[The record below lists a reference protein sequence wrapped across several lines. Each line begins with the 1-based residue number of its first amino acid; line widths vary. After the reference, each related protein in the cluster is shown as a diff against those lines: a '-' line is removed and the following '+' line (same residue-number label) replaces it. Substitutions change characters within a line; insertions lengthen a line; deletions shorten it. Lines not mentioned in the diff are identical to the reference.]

1 MEKNKVI
8 YLVGIGM
15 GNTAYLSSYAEQKI
29 AQADIYIGAE
39 RMLES
44 FAKYQGKRLKSYKPK
59 EMLEYLVQ
67 EKEWQSAVVL
77 LSGDSGFFSGARG
90 ILEEFADTSYEIQCI
105 PGISSISYF
114 SAKLGRNWEDMYIAS
129 AHGRKENLI
138 GRIAQ
143 NERTFALLSSGRQ
156 LQELCQKLQYYGMNE
171 VKLFVG
177 ENLSYEEGE
186 KGEKGIKGERILQG
200 SPAELERQSCGN
212 LICMIAENPAPQK
225 RMGEIRDTEFIRGK
239 VPMTK
244 SEVRT
249 VSIAKLD
256 LEETSVIYDIG
267 AGTGSVSVEI
277 AAKYPG
283 TRVYALEKNPEAV
296 SLIEE
301 NKRKFF
307 ADNLEIILGEAL
319 KVLKENELEMPT
331 HVFVGGS
338 GRNFKELAEWL
349 FTQNPKLHMV
359 ANAVSLN
366 TIGEIY
372 KTVEDLQLQ
381 AEVVSLNVSK
391 SRQMGGYHM
400 MLANNPVYIFDI
412 MKTADR

>member
-1 MEKNKVI
+1 MERNKVI

-15 GNTAYLSSYAEQKI
+15 GNPDYLVSYAEQKI
-29 AQADIYIGAE
+29 AQADIYIGAK
-39 RMLES
+39 RMLEP

-59 EMLEYLVQ
+59 EMREYLAQ

-77 LSGDSGFFSGARG
+77 LSGDSGFFSGAKG
-90 ILEEFADTSYEIQCI
+90 ILEEFADTSYEIQCV

-114 SAKLGRNWEDMYIAS
+114 SAKLGMNWENMYIAS

-143 NERTFALLSSGRQ
+143 NERTFALLSNGRQ
-156 LQELCQKLQYYGMNE
+156 LQELCEKLQYYGMNE
-171 VKLFVG
+171 IKLSVG
-177 ENLSYEEGE
+177 ENFSYEEGA
-186 KGEKGIKGERILQG
+186 EREQILQG
-200 SPAELERQSCGN
+200 SPAELEKKSWGN
-212 LICMIAENPAPQK
+212 LICMIAENPSPQK
-225 RMGEIRDTEFIRGK
+225 RMGEIKDEEFIRGK

-244 SEVRT
+244 CEVRT
-249 VSIAKLD
+249 VSIVKLN

-267 AGTGSVSVEI
+267 AGTGSVSVES

-283 TRVYALEKNPEAV
+283 VTVYAIEKNGEAV

-301 NKRKFF
+301 NKRKFRT
-307 ADNLEIILGEAL
+307 DNVEIIFGEAL
-319 KVLKENELEMPT
+319 EVLKNSELEAPT
-331 HVFVGGS
+331 HAFVGGS
-338 GRNFKELAEWL
+338 GGNFKELAEWL

-366 TIGEIY
+366 SIAEIY

-381 AEVVSLNVSK
+381 ADVVFMNVSK

-400 MLANNPVYIFDI
+400 MMANNPVYIFDI
-412 MKTADR
+412 TKIADR

>member
-1 MEKNKVI
+1 MERNKVI

-15 GNTAYLSSYAEQKI
+15 GDLDYLVSYAEKKI
-29 AQADIYIGAE
+29 AQADIYIGAK
-39 RMLES
+39 RMLEPFS
-44 FAKYQGKRLKSYKPK
+44 HYQGKRLRSYKPK
-59 EMLEYLVQ
+59 EMREYLTQ

-77 LSGDSGFFSGARG
+77 LSGDSGFFSGAKG

-114 SAKLGRNWEDMYIAS
+114 SAKLGMNWEDMYIAS

-138 GRIAQ
+138 GRIVQ
-143 NERTFALLSSGRQ
+143 NERTFALLSSGSQ
-156 LQELCQKLQYYGMNE
+156 LQELCEKLQYYGKNE
-171 VKLFVG
+171 IKLSVG

-186 KGEKGIKGERILQG
+186 EGAEGERIMQG
-200 SPAELERQSCGN
+200 SPAEIQKQSWGN
-212 LICMIAENPAPQK
+212 LICMIAENPAPEK
-225 RMGEIRDTEFIRGK
+225 RMGEIKDEEFIRGK

-244 SEVRT
+244 CEVRT

-256 LEETSVIYDIG
+256 LQETSVIYDIG

-283 TRVYALEKNPEAV
+283 TRVYAMERNAEAV

-301 NKRKFF
+301 NKRKFTT
-307 ADNLEIILGEAL
+307 DNVEIISGEAL
-319 KVLKENELEMPT
+319 EVLQNSELEVPT

-338 GRNFKELAEWL
+338 GGNFKELAECL
-349 FTQNPKLHMV
+349 FTRNPELHMV

-366 TIGEIY
+366 SIAEIY

-381 AEVVSLNVSK
+381 ADVVSMNVSK

-400 MLANNPVYIFDI
+400 MMANNPVYIFDI
-412 MKTADR
+412 TKTADR